1 MEPLQTLYWLK
12 MLTIKVRTYS
22 SSGKKVQSSNSN
34 VVRITRSVHMAL
46 KLWKFSVMY

>member
-22 SSGKKVQSSNSN
+22 SSGKKVQSSNS